1 MPAMPDGKLHCR
13 FEVQCV
19 KEALERA
26 VGLRSPKCFEP
37 VAFLRAI
44 VVGAGVPIS
53 GAPLYRICKPIV
65 YQDFLLAQ
73 RPSSKRIGMSA
84 TDPPSSVE
92 ITTIDACAIRD
103 IVYAGRLSDL
113 NG

>member
-1 MPAMPDGKLHCR
+1 MPDGKLHGR
-13 FEVQCV
+13 IEVQCV

-26 VGLRSPKCFEP
+26 VGPRSPKGLEP
-37 VAFLRAI
+37 VALLRAI

-53 GAPLYRICKPIV
+53 SAPLDRIGTPIG

-73 RPSSKRIGMSA
+73 RLSSKRIGMSA
-84 TDPPSSVE
+84 TDLPSSVE
-92 ITTIDACAIRD
+92 MTTIDACAIRG